1 MIEVQLKLLLKE
13 TIISNLKKER
23 IFQILITIVVKWMN
37 LNLHKEK
44 GLLDHQIIKF
54 VTPKLKKAK
63 LNQFLTIPTFGET
76 PDYQIML
83 MKELAIT
90 KNKIRNQ
97 RVL

>member
-1 MIEVQLKLLLKE
+1 MIEAQLKLLLKE

-23 IFQILITIVVKWMN
+23 IFQIPITIVVKWMN

-44 GLLDHQIIKF
+44 GLFDHKIIKF

-63 LNQFLTIPTFGET
+63 LNQFSTMPTFEDT

-83 MKELAIT
+83 MKEEVIT